1 MEEVFPVLCGIA
13 VGLVV
18 NYLPSSLR
26 VVAVVVLG
34 VVFGWLAAWV
44 SGELAASWVYVLID
58 TAQVVG
64 AAILTA
70 VLVARWRRRRAV
82 RHS

>member
-13 VGLVV
+13 VGLVL
-18 NYLPSSLR
+18 NYLRSSLR
-26 VVAVVVLG
+26 GVAVVVLG
-34 VVFGWLAAWV
+34 VAFGSLAAWV
-44 SGELAASWVYVLID
+44 SGELAISWVYALID

-82 RHS
+82 RPS

>member
-13 VGLVV
+13 IGLVLS
-18 NYLPSSLR
+18 YLPSSLR
-26 VVAVVVLG
+26 VIMVAVLG
-34 VVFGWLAAWV
+34 VAFGVLAAWV
-44 SGELAASWVYVLID
+44 SGELAISWVYVLID

-70 VLVARWRRRRAV
+70 VLVARWQRRRAV
-82 RHS
+82 RHP

>member
-13 VGLVV
+13 IGLVLY
-18 NYLPSSLR
+18 YLPSSLR
-26 VVAVVVLG
+26 VITVVVLG
-34 VVFGWLAAWV
+34 VAFGVLAAWV
-44 SGELAASWVYVLID
+44 SGELAISWVYVLID
-58 TAQVVG
+58 TAQAVG

-82 RHS
+82 RHP